1 MATECVKLV
10 RMRLPGRRPAPPA
23 EAALPRRADAEQQAA
38 WDADGAPVHPRRKA
52 ILALGLAALLVV
64 AVLVVARARGDG
76 DILALGSTPKSSST
90 IAPVPNLDPI
100 TGDPLFEGS
109 QLLPGDTVPG
119 GGPAGAQPGAAGVVD
134 PGAAAGG
141 AGGGGQAAGGAT
153 PGDQSGGVAGG
164 GVPTPT
170 TRPGSGGGGA
180 TTTSTTQGGG
190 NPPASTT
197 IAPGPPPSPACSV
210 TDQSVDPARV
220 GLKGQS
226 GKLDSNLKVQ
236 FRATSACGSG
246 FRVQVNGQDVPAA
259 PGPGGLL
266 IATISDDAGNW
277 ARGAYTISIR
287 NSAGAVIVGIPLTV
301 I

>member
-1 MATECVKLV
+1 MK
-10 RMRLPGRRPAPPA
+10 LPGRRPAPPA
-23 EAALPRRADAEQQAA
+23 VAAPPLGPDAEQQAA
-38 WDADGAPVHPRRKA
+38 WDAEGAPLHPRRKA

-76 DILALGSTPKSSST
+76 DILALGSSPKSSST

-119 GGPAGAQPGAAGVVD
+119 GGPAGAQPGAAGPVD
-134 PGAAAGG
+134 PGAAAA
-141 AGGGGQAAGGAT
+141 AGGGGQAGSGAT

-170 TRPGSGGGGA
+170 TRPGSAGGGA
-180 TTTSTTQGGG
+180 TTTPTTQGGG
-190 NPPASTT
+190 APASTT
-197 IAPGPPPSPACSV
+197 IVSGPPPSAACSV

-236 FRATSACGSG
+236 FRPASACGSG
-246 FRVQVNGQDVPAA
+246 FRVQVNGQDVAAA
-259 PGPGGLL
+259 PGPGGLFV
-266 IATISDDAGNW
+266 ATISGDAANW
-277 ARGAYTISIR
+277 APGAYTISIR
-287 NSAGAVIVGIPLTV
+287 NSAGSVIVGIPLAV
-301 I
+301 V